1 MKQFNLLIL
10 TKFLKIRQRNNMNE
24 QAYQDQMDD
33 DAQFDAEQEE
43 LREIACAKYE
53 DYRPLINEM
62 IKHSLD
68 IGQID
73 MYELLIDS
81 KDKLEKFISE
91 SEWQDAIDF
100 MDKLLE
106 V

>member
-1 MKQFNLLIL
+1 
-10 TKFLKIRQRNNMNE
+10 MNE
-24 QAYQDQMDD
+24 EASQREQEEY
-33 DAQFDAEQEE
+33 AQFEAEQEE

-53 DYRPLINEM
+53 DYKPLISEM
-62 IKHSLD
+62 LKYSLD

-91 SEWQDAIDF
+91 SEWQEAVEFI
-100 MDKLLE
+100 DKLLE

>member
-1 MKQFNLLIL
+1 M
-10 TKFLKIRQRNNMNE
+10 TMNE
-24 QAYQDQMDD
+24 QAYQREMDD
-33 DAQFDAEQEE
+33 QAQFEAEQEA
-43 LREIACAKYE
+43 LREEAFAKYE
-53 DYRPLINEM
+53 DYKPLLDEM

-73 MYELLIDS
+73 MYELLIDDR
-81 KDKLEKFISE
+81 DKLEKFISE
-91 SEWQDAIDF
+91 SEWQDATEF

>member
-1 MKQFNLLIL
+1 
-10 TKFLKIRQRNNMNE
+10 MNE
-24 QAYQDQMDD
+24 QYYQYQMDD
-33 DAQFDAEQEE
+33 DAQFEAEQEE
-43 LREIACAKYE
+43 LRDIACAKYE
-53 DYRPLINEM
+53 DYKPLLDEM

-81 KDKLEKFISE
+81 KEKLEKYISDG
-91 SEWQDAIDF
+91 EWQEAIAF
-100 MDKLLE
+100 MDRLLE

>member
-1 MKQFNLLIL
+1 
-10 TKFLKIRQRNNMNE
+10 MNE
-24 QAYQDQMDD
+24 EEYQREMDD
-33 DAQFDAEQEE
+33 DMQFEAEQEE

-53 DYRPLINEM
+53 DYQPLLDEM

-81 KDKLEKFISE
+81 KEKLEKYMSE
-91 SEWQDAIDF
+91 SEWQSAIDF
-100 MDKLLE
+100 MDKLE

>member
-1 MKQFNLLIL
+1 
-10 TKFLKIRQRNNMNE
+10 MNE
-24 QAYQDQMDD
+24 EEYQREMDD
-33 DAQFDAEQEE
+33 QAQFEAEQEE

-53 DYRPLINEM
+53 DYAPLLNEM

-81 KDKLEKFISE
+81 KEKLEKFISE
-91 SEWQDAIDF
+91 SEWQEAIEF
-100 MDKLLE
+100 MDLLE

>member
-1 MKQFNLLIL
+1 
-10 TKFLKIRQRNNMNE
+10 MNE
-24 QAYQDQMDD
+24 EASQREQEEY
-33 DAQFDAEQEE
+33 AQFEAEQEE

>member
-1 MKQFNLLIL
+1 MVKVQGLSISQVCKDMKIGESAVRRW
-10 TKFLKIRQRNNMNE
+10 I
-24 QAYQDQMDD
+24 
-33 DAQFDAEQEE
+33 AQFEAEQEA

-53 DYRPLINEM
+53 DYKLLLDEM

-81 KDKLEKFISE
+81 KEKLERFISE
-91 SEWQDAIDF
+91 SEWQSAIEF

>member
-1 MKQFNLLIL
+1 M
-10 TKFLKIRQRNNMNE
+10 MNE

-33 DAQFDAEQEE
+33 DAQFEAEQEE

-53 DYRPLINEM
+53 DYKPLLDEM

-73 MYELLIDS
+73 MYELLIES
-81 KDKLEKFISE
+81 KEKLEKFISE
-91 SEWQDAIDF
+91 SEWQSAIDF
-100 MDKLLE
+100 LDKLE

>member
-1 MKQFNLLIL
+1 
-10 TKFLKIRQRNNMNE
+10 MNE

-33 DAQFDAEQEE
+33 DAQFDAEQGA
-43 LREIACAKYE
+43 LSEIACAKYE
-53 DYRPLINEM
+53 DYKPLLDEM

-73 MYELLIDS
+73 MYELLIES
-81 KDKLEKFISE
+81 KYKLEKFISE
-91 SEWQDAIDF
+91 GEWQSAIEF
-100 MDKLLE
+100 IDKLE

>member
-1 MKQFNLLIL
+1 M
-10 TKFLKIRQRNNMNE
+10 TMNE

-33 DAQFDAEQEE
+33 DMQFEAEQEE

-53 DYRPLINEM
+53 DYKPLLDEM

-81 KDKLEKFISE
+81 KEKLEKYMSE
-91 SEWQDAIDF
+91 SEWQSAIEF
-100 MDKLLE
+100 MDKLFE

>member
-1 MKQFNLLIL
+1 M
-10 TKFLKIRQRNNMNE
+10 MNE
-24 QAYQDQMDD
+24 EASQREQEEY
-33 DAQFDAEQEE
+33 AQFEAEQEE

-53 DYRPLINEM
+53 DYKPLLDEM

-68 IGQID
+68 ICQID
-73 MYELLIDS
+73 MYDLLIDS
-81 KDKLEKFISE
+81 KEKLEKFISE
-91 SEWQDAIDF
+91 SEWQSAIEF

>member
-1 MKQFNLLIL
+1 
-10 TKFLKIRQRNNMNE
+10 MNE

-33 DAQFDAEQEE
+33 DAQFEAEQEE
-43 LREIACAKYE
+43 LCEIACAKYE
-53 DYRPLINEM
+53 DYKPLLDEM
-62 IKHSLD
+62 IGHSLD

-81 KDKLEKFISE
+81 KEKLEKFISDG
-91 SEWQDAIDF
+91 EWQEAITL

-106 V
+106 G

>member
-1 MKQFNLLIL
+1 
-10 TKFLKIRQRNNMNE
+10 MNE
-24 QAYQDQMDD
+24 EASQREQEEY
-33 DAQFDAEQEE
+33 AQFEAEQEE

-53 DYRPLINEM
+53 DYKPLLDEM

-73 MYELLIDS
+73 MYGLLIDS
-81 KDKLEKFISE
+81 KEKLEKFISE
-91 SEWQDAIDF
+91 CEWQSAIEF

>member
-1 MKQFNLLIL
+1 
-10 TKFLKIRQRNNMNE
+10 MNE

-53 DYRPLINEM
+53 DYKPLINEM

-68 IGQID
+68 IAQID
-73 MYELLIDS
+73 MYDLLIDD
-81 KDKLEKFISE
+81 KEKLEKYMAE
-91 SEWQDAIDF
+91 SEWQSAIEF

>member
-1 MKQFNLLIL
+1 
-10 TKFLKIRQRNNMNE
+10 MNE
-24 QAYQDQMDD
+24 EAYQDQMDD
-33 DAQFDAEQEE
+33 DAQFEAEQEE

-53 DYRPLINEM
+53 DYKPLLNEM

-73 MYELLIDS
+73 MYELLIES
-81 KDKLEKFISE
+81 KEKLEKYMSE
-91 SEWQDAIDF
+91 SEWQSAIEF
-100 MDKLLE
+100 MDKLE

>member
-1 MKQFNLLIL
+1 M
-10 TKFLKIRQRNNMNE
+10 TMNE
-24 QAYQDQMDD
+24 EAYQREMDD
-33 DAQFDAEQEE
+33 QAQFEAEQEA
-43 LREIACAKYE
+43 LREEVFAKYE
-53 DYRPLINEM
+53 DYKPLLDEM

-81 KDKLEKFISE
+81 KKKQKKYISESKWQSAIESMDKLE
-91 SEWQDAIDF
+91 
-100 MDKLLE
+100 

>member
-1 MKQFNLLIL
+1 
-10 TKFLKIRQRNNMNE
+10 MNE
-24 QAYQDQMDD
+24 EASQREQEEY
-33 DAQFDAEQEE
+33 AQFEDEQEE

-53 DYRPLINEM
+53 DYKPLLDEM

-68 IGQID
+68 ICQID
-73 MYELLIDS
+73 MYDLLIDS
-81 KDKLEKFISE
+81 KEKLEKFISE
-91 SEWQDAIDF
+91 SEWQSAIEF

>member
-1 MKQFNLLIL
+1 
-10 TKFLKIRQRNNMNE
+10 MNE
-24 QAYQDQMDD
+24 EASQREQEEY
-33 DAQFDAEQEE
+33 AQFEAEQEE

-53 DYRPLINEM
+53 DYKPLLDEM

-73 MYELLIDS
+73 MYDLLIDS
-81 KDKLEKFISE
+81 KEKLEKFISE
-91 SEWQDAIDF
+91 SEWQSAIEF
-100 MDKLLE
+100 MDKILE

>member
-1 MKQFNLLIL
+1 
-10 TKFLKIRQRNNMNE
+10 MNE
-24 QAYQDQMDD
+24 ESYQREMDD
-33 DAQFDAEQEE
+33 QAQFEAEQEE

-53 DYRPLINEM
+53 DYKPLLDEM

-68 IGQID
+68 IARID

-81 KDKLEKFISE
+81 KEKLEKYMSE
-91 SEWQDAIDF
+91 SEWQPAIDF
-100 MDKLLE
+100 MDKLE

>member
-1 MKQFNLLIL
+1 
-10 TKFLKIRQRNNMNE
+10 MNE
-24 QAYQDQMDD
+24 EASQREQEEY
-33 DAQFDAEQEE
+33 AQFEAEQEE

-53 DYRPLINEM
+53 DYKPLISEM
-62 IKHSLD
+62 IKHSLG

-81 KDKLEKFISE
+81 KEKLEKFISE
-91 SEWQDAIDF
+91 SEWQSAIEF